1 MSYSTSRIGLCLF
14 LFFSFAL
21 LASARMSLSFSSEN
35 EMTSTVVPERS
46 LMMSTNDYGEP
57 SANVRHDP
65 PRGGRGRRR

>member
-1 MSYSTSRIGLCLF
+1 MGYSRTSRIGLCLF

-21 LASARMSLSFSSEN
+21 LSSARISLSFSEN
-35 EMTSTVVPERS
+35 EMTSQVVPERS

-65 PRGGRGRRR
+65 PRGGRNRRR